1 MERLDPQLRRI
12 IDEGMRQA
20 KPDPR
25 TEARMLAGILG
36 RLPPAQGGGGDAPPG
51 AGPNAATPSAATA
64 SSLATMKL
72 VVAGVV
78 GSTIV
83 AAAIAIGS
91 RAPTT
96 PTPDRTHAAA
106 SQRPGTTPADAAT
119 PAPPAASLPAVGADA
134 APSTPAA
141 APTGR
146 GPKSPSAASRRP
158 VGVAADPRDSIAAE
172 IALVDAAEAALD
184 AGDDRG
190 ALALTATHRE
200 RHPDGQLALER
211 DAIAA
216 AAACGLRDPDAP
228 RRAAA
233 FLAAHPRAAAAAK
246 VRARCDASTIVVP
259 E

>member
-12 IDEGMRQA
+12 IDEGMRAAQ
-20 KPDPR
+20 PDPR
-25 TEARMLAGILG
+25 TEARMLAGLVA
-36 RLPPAQGGGGDAPPG
+36 RLPPTQGGGGDAPPG
-51 AGPNAATPSAATA
+51 ATPNAATPNALG
-64 SSLATMKL
+64 SLATLKL
-72 VVAGVV
+72 VVGGAI
-78 GSTIV
+78 GSAAV

-91 RAPTT
+91 REPTAPS
-96 PTPDRTHAAA
+96 PDRTSAAA
-106 SQRPGTTPADAAT
+106 SQRPATTAEVT
-119 PAPPAASLPAVGADA
+119 PAPPAASLPTVGPSPA
-134 APSTPAA
+134 ASTSTPAL

-146 GPKSPSAASRRP
+146 GPSSSAASRRP
-158 VGVAADPRDSIAAE
+158 IGVAADPRDSIAAE
-172 IALVDAAEAALD
+172 FALVDAAEAALD

-216 AAACGLRDPDAP
+216 AAACGLRDPDAQ

-246 VRARCDASTIVVP
+246 VRARCETATIVDP
-259 E
+259 K